1 MAVSIHAAALGLA
14 HGDVISYLM
23 RVTSHRRA
31 NSDIVFQDMEAA
43 TWQWAAR
50 IAVVVAVV
58 AAAGA
63 AAAAVVV
70 VVVVVVVAIDSA
82 KSSPPSAAV
91 RRASD
96 K

>member
-63 AAAAVVV
+63 AAAAAV

>member
-23 RVTSHRRA
+23 RVTPHHRA

-58 AAAGA
+58 VAAGA
-63 AAAAVVV
+63 AAAAAA
-70 VVVVVVVAIDSA
+70 VVVVVAIDSA

-96 K
+96 E